1 MTDVTVK
8 QFATVVGIPV
18 DRLLEQ
24 FTEAGITVAGADAAV
39 TEKQKLDL
47 LAHLRK
53 SRGNRLT
60 QNVAEPKKITLKRKT
75 HSEIKMTGGAAGQ
88 VKTVSIEVR
97 KKRTYV
103 KRGLVEDEASRRREP
118 EVQTEAPALPIPPV
132 VEVSEPEPHRPQETI
147 REAEPAFEEAQ
158 RQPVAE
164 GVDSRSVEETAD
176 LRSPEAEEIA
186 SRPLPVEEALPPQP
200 ESAPPER
207 RPPEETET
215 RRAVEEEPRRRA
227 EAETPRRR
235 PEEQNRRPAEP
246 GVRRRTEAPDERRKP
261 AERPAGSRPAETRGR
276 KSTETA
282 PVVPTVQRRVG
293 AGGAG
298 PAPGVKPAGTG
309 AAADARARKR
319 PETTPAKRR
328 SEAESPRRREVESE
342 ADRLSRQGRSDQ
354 AVFDRSDRRRPRKAK
369 AAKTVAPA
377 PRHGFAK
384 PTAPVVREVNLPE
397 TLSVADLAQKMSVK
411 ATEVIKT
418 LFKMGMMVTINQV
431 VDQETAALV
440 VEEMGHTYKLLN
452 ENALEEEL
460 TTGSVGEAM
469 PRPPVVTIMG
479 HVDHGKTSLLDYIRR
494 TRVAAGEAGGITQH
508 IGAYHVSTP
517 KGVVTF
523 LDTPGHAAFTAMRAR
538 GAKATDVVVL
548 VVAADDGV
556 MPQTIEAIQHAR
568 AAGVPIVVAVNKMD
582 KSGADPERVKSELS
596 AQGVISEEWGG
607 ENLFTYV
614 SAKSGMGVD
623 ELLDKILVQ
632 AEVLELDAPVDGLA
646 KGVVI
651 ESRLDKGR
659 GPVATVLVQ
668 SGTLRKSDVILSG
681 LEYGRVRAMLNETGQ
696 NVSEAGPSIPVE
708 VLGLSGAPKAGD
720 DVIVVADER
729 KAREIALFRQSKA
742 REAQAQKSIIDIDG
756 ISRQFEAG
764 EISVLNVVLKADVQG
779 STEAIVD
786 ALTRLSTPEVQVKI
800 VASGV
805 GGINESDVTLAKTSR
820 ALLIGFNVR
829 ADSVA
834 KKLADEEGL
843 KPHYYSVI
851 YELIDDVKSA
861 MIGMLKPEFKEQI
874 IGLAEVRQVFR
885 SPKFGVVAGCM
896 VMDGVVRRSNPIR
909 ILRSH
914 VVIFEGA
921 LDSLRRFKDDVTE
934 VRAGMD
940 CGMGVK
946 NYNDIREGDQIEV
959 FERVQVQRTL

>member
-1 MTDVTVK
+1 MADVTVK

-24 FTEAGITVAGADAAV
+24 LVEAGIHVVGAETAI

-53 SRGNRLT
+53 GHGDQPLAGA
-60 QNVAEPKKITLKRKT
+60 AEPRKITLKRKT
-75 HSEIKMTGGAAGQ
+75 HSEIKMAGSAAGQ

-103 KRGLVEDEASRRREP
+103 KRNLAEDTARRGPESQSQAVSPIPVEQGPVEP
-118 EVQTEAPALPIPPV
+118 PVLSVAPAESDHLAVALEPRQTETGVPAPTLAEEPIAAAQADELPGEPGTPLPEGTAPAVLA
-132 VEVSEPEPHRPQETI
+132 
-147 REAEPAFEEAQ
+147 AEPV
-158 RQPVAE
+158 QPLAE
-164 GVDSRSVEETAD
+164 GESAGAPTRE
-176 LRSPEAEEIA
+176 
-186 SRPLPVEEALPPQP
+186 SRPEGEAKP
-200 ESAPPER
+200 AARAPER
-207 RPPEETET
+207 VTQRP
-215 RRAVEEEPRRRA
+215 AEPSV
-227 EAETPRRR
+227 RRR
-235 PEEQNRRPAEP
+235 PENA
-246 GVRRRTEAPDERRKP
+246 DERRRP
-261 AERPAGSRPAETRGR
+261 VERSTASRPAEVRR
-276 KSTETA
+276 KPGEGASAATTLSRRAETGGGPPGARPA
-282 PVVPTVQRRVG
+282 PG
-293 AGGAG
+293 GGAG
-298 PAPGVKPAGTG
+298 AAP
-309 AAADARARKR
+309 ARKR
-319 PETTPAKRR
+319 TEGVTAKRR
-328 SEAESPRRREVESE
+328 SEADAPRRREGESDL
-342 ADRLSRQGRSDQ
+342 DRLARTGRSDPSQ
-354 AVFDRSDRRRPRKAK
+354 LSYSDRRRPRKAK
-369 AAKTVAPA
+369 SAKAAAPA
-377 PRHGFAK
+377 QRHGFAK
-384 PTAPVVREVNLPE
+384 PTAPMVREVALPE
-397 TLSVADLAQKMSVK
+397 TISVADLALKLSVK
-411 ATEVIKT
+411 APEVIKV

-431 VDQETAALV
+431 IDQETAALA

-452 ENALEEEL
+452 EYALEEEL
-460 TTGSVGEAM
+460 TADTGGDAL

-508 IGAYHVSTP
+508 IGAYHVNTP

-556 MPQTIEAIQHAR
+556 MPQTIEAVQHAR
-568 AAGVPIVVAVNKMD
+568 AAKVPMVVAVNKMD

-607 ENLFTYV
+607 DTLFTYV
-614 SAKSGMGVD
+614 SAKTGAGVD
-623 ELLDKILVQ
+623 ELLDQILVQ
-632 AEVLELDAPVDGLA
+632 AEVLELNAPVDGLA

-668 SGTLRKSDVILSG
+668 SGTLRKGDVILSG
-681 LEYGRVRAMLNETGQ
+681 LEYGRVRALLNETGQ
-696 NVSEAGPSIPVE
+696 SVGEAGPSIPVE
-708 VLGLSGAPKAGD
+708 VLGLSGTPKAGD
-720 DVIVVADER
+720 DVIAVADER
-729 KAREIALFRQSKA
+729 KAREIALFRQGKA
-742 REAQAQKSIIDIDG
+742 REEQNRKPVLDMEG

-764 EISVLNVVLKADVQG
+764 QASVLNVVLKADVQG
-779 STEAIVD
+779 SAEAIVD
-786 ALTRLSTPEVQVKI
+786 ALSRLSTPEVQVKI

-805 GGINESDVTLAKTSR
+805 GGINESDVHLAKTSG

-829 ADSVA
+829 ADSVS

-851 YELIDDVKSA
+851 YELIDDVKNA
-861 MIGMLKPEFKEQI
+861 MVGMLKPEFKEQI
-874 IGLAEVRQVFR
+874 IGLAEVRGVFR

-896 VMDGVVRRSNPIR
+896 VVDGVVRRNNPIR
-909 ILRSH
+909 VLRSH
-914 VVIFEGA
+914 VVVFEGA

-934 VRAGMD
+934 VRAGTD

-959 FERVQVQRTL
+959 FERVEVKRTL

>member
-1 MTDVTVK
+1 MTDVTVR

-24 FTEAGITVAGADAAV
+24 FTEAGITVAGVDAAI

-53 SRGNRLT
+53 TRGNRLAPS
-60 QNVAEPKKITLKRKT
+60 VAEPRKITLKRKT

-97 KKRTYV
+97 RRKTYV
-103 KRGLVEDEASRRREP
+103 KRGPAEDETSRRREP
-118 EVQTEAPALPIPPV
+118 EVQAEAPVLSAPPI
-132 VEVSEPEPHRPQETI
+132 VEVSEPSPPPEAIKEVEPML
-147 REAEPAFEEAQ
+147 EEAGQ
-158 RQPVAE
+158 QSVAE
-164 GVDSRSVEETAD
+164 VVASRSVEEETIH
-176 LRSPEAEEIA
+176 RPPEATDDIA
-186 SRPLPVEEALPPQP
+186 SRLALQ
-200 ESAPPER
+200 EAPPLRPKSAEAER
-207 RPPEETET
+207 RPIEEARRAPEE
-215 RRAVEEEPRRRA
+215 APPPRP
-227 EAETPRRR
+227 EGETPRRR
-235 PEEQNRRPAEP
+235 TEDQTRRPPESGA
-246 GVRRRTEAPDERRKP
+246 RRRPEVSLEDRRKP
-261 AERPAGSRPAETRGR
+261 AERPAVSRPAEIRGR
-276 KSTETA
+276 KPDTGSVA
-282 PVVPTVQRRVG
+282 HPVQRRAEG
-293 AGGAG
+293 SAAGPAAG
-298 PAPGVKPAGTG
+298 SKPAPGVAME
-309 AAADARARKR
+309 ARTRKR
-319 PETTPAKRR
+319 TDGAQPKRR
-328 SEAESPRRREVESE
+328 GEPEAPRRRESESE
-342 ADRLSRQGRSDQ
+342 TERLSRQGRGDQ
-354 AVFDRSDRRRPRKAK
+354 TIFDHSDRRRPRKAK
-369 AAKTVAPA
+369 VAKTIAPA

-384 PTAPVVREVNLPE
+384 PTAPVVREVALPE
-397 TLSVADLAQKMSVK
+397 TISVADLAQKMSVK

-452 ENALEEEL
+452 EYALEQEL
-460 TTGSVGEAM
+460 TTETGGEAM

-508 IGAYHVSTP
+508 IGAYHVNTP

-596 AQGVISEEWGG
+596 TQGVISEEWGG
-607 ENLFTYV
+607 ETLFAYV

-632 AEVLELDAPVDGLA
+632 AEVLELNAPVDGLA

-668 SGTLRKSDVILSG
+668 NGTLRKGDVVLSG

-696 NVSEAGPSIPVE
+696 NASEAGPSIPVE
-708 VLGLSGAPKAGD
+708 VLGLSGTPKAGD

-729 KAREIALFRQSKA
+729 KAREIALFRQGKA
-742 REAQAQKSIIDIDG
+742 REAQTQKPIIDIDG

-779 STEAIVD
+779 SAEAIVD

-805 GGINESDVTLAKTSR
+805 GGINESDVNLAKTSG

-896 VMDGVVRRSNPIR
+896 VMDGIVRRSNPIR
-909 ILRSH
+909 VLRNH

-934 VRAGMD
+934 ARAGMD

>member
-1 MTDVTVK
+1 MTDVTVR

-24 FTEAGITVAGADAAV
+24 FTEAGIPVAGADAAI

-53 SRGNRLT
+53 SHGNRSAPGA
-60 QNVAEPKKITLKRKT
+60 AEPRKITLKRKT
-75 HSEIKMTGGAAGQ
+75 HSEIKMAGGAAGQ

-97 KKRTYV
+97 KRRTYV
-103 KRGLVEDEASRRREP
+103 KRSLVEDELPRRHAPEIPIEAPVVAAMEVGEPIGTP
-118 EVQTEAPALPIPPV
+118 EVTEQIPAVQREQRPSGETVGPPAVEAADSRAPDM
-132 VEVSEPEPHRPQETI
+132 EVSMVSRVAKEPSPPRMEIE
-147 REAEPAFEEAQ
+147 EPA
-158 RQPVAE
+158 P
-164 GVDSRSVEETAD
+164 
-176 LRSPEAEEIA
+176 
-186 SRPLPVEEALPPQP
+186 
-200 ESAPPER
+200 
-207 RPPEETET
+207 RPPEAGVA
-215 RRAVEEEPRRRA
+215 RRAPAEESPRPIES
-227 EAETPRRR
+227 EAPRRR
-235 PEEQNRRPAEP
+235 PEDQTRRPVESGA
-246 GVRRRTEAPDERRKP
+246 RRRPEASDERRKP
-261 AERPAGSRPAETRGR
+261 TDRPAVSRSTEVRGR
-276 KSTETA
+276 KPAEPGPATH
-282 PVVPTVQRRVG
+282 PTQRRTD
-293 AGGAG
+293 ASGAG
-298 PAPGVKPAGTG
+298 PVSGTKPPSVAVVDTK
-309 AAADARARKR
+309 ARKR
-319 PETTPAKRR
+319 PDSAPAKRR
-328 SEAESPRRREVESE
+328 GEAESPRRREVESE
-342 ADRLSRQGRSDQ
+342 MERLSRPGRSDQ

-369 AAKTVAPA
+369 SPKTAAPA

-384 PTAPVVREVNLPE
+384 PTAPVVREVTLPE
-397 TLSVADLAQKMSVK
+397 TISVADLAQKMSIK
-411 ATEVIKT
+411 ATEVIKA

-452 ENALEEEL
+452 ENALEQEL
-460 TTGSVGEAM
+460 AAGTGGEAM

-607 ENLFTYV
+607 ETLFTYV

-632 AEVLELDAPVDGLA
+632 AEVLELNAPVDGLA

-668 SGTLRKSDVILSG
+668 SGTLRKGDVILSG

-696 NVSEAGPSIPVE
+696 SVGEAGPSIPVE
-708 VLGLSGAPKAGD
+708 VLGLSGTPKAGD
-720 DVIVVADER
+720 DVSVVADER
-729 KAREIALFRQSKA
+729 KAREIALFRQGKA
-742 REAQAQKSIIDIDG
+742 REEQAHKGPVIDIGG
-756 ISRQFEAG
+756 ISKQFEAG

-779 STEAIVD
+779 SAEAIVD

-800 VASGV
+800 IASGV
-805 GGINESDVTLAKTSR
+805 GGINESDVNLAKTSR

-843 KPHYYSVI
+843 KLHYYSVI
-851 YELIDDVKSA
+851 YELIDDVKRA

-885 SPKFGVVAGCM
+885 SPRFGVVAGCM
-896 VMDGVVRRSNPIR
+896 VVDGVVRRSNPIR
-909 ILRSH
+909 VLRNH

-921 LDSLRRFKDDVTE
+921 LDSLRRFKDDVSE

-946 NYNDIREGDQIEV
+946 SYNDIRENDQIEV

>member
-24 FTEAGITVAGADAAV
+24 FTEAGIAVGSADAAI

-53 SRGNRLT
+53 SHGNPPAPGA
-60 QNVAEPKKITLKRKT
+60 AEPRKIILKRKT

-103 KRGLVEDEASRRREP
+103 KRTLAEDSAVRREP
-118 EVQTEAPALPIPPV
+118 AARVELPIPAVVEPGEPLDQAEPLNRVLPEATPQPIAEPTPPV
-132 VEVSEPEPHRPQETI
+132 VEAPARPAPIAERAADQPVSEATPPAAPVVDEAARHPDEKTGVEHTPATTRP
-147 REAEPAFEEAQ
+147 RSGAPGEA
-158 RQPVAE
+158 
-164 GVDSRSVEETAD
+164 
-176 LRSPEAEEIA
+176 
-186 SRPLPVEEALPPQP
+186 
-200 ESAPPER
+200 
-207 RPPEETET
+207 
-215 RRAVEEEPRRRA
+215 
-227 EAETPRRR
+227 PRRR
-235 PEEQNRRPAEP
+235 PEDQARRPAEP
-246 GVRRRTEAPDERRKP
+246 GARRRPATDERRKP
-261 AERPAGSRPAETRGR
+261 ADRPAVSRPT
-276 KSTETA
+276 TD
-282 PVVPTVQRRVG
+282 V
-293 AGGAG
+293 
-298 PAPGVKPAGTG
+298 
-309 AAADARARKR
+309 RARKPADAASTQPQRRAETGTNTPMSGLKPSPGAATDRAKKR
-319 PETTPAKRR
+319 PEGSAVKRR
-328 SEAESPRRREVESE
+328 SEPDASRRRENETE
-342 ADRLSRQGRSDQ
+342 AERLSRQGRGDQ
-354 AVFDRSDRRRPRKAK
+354 TVFDKSDRRRPRKAK
-369 AAKTVAPA
+369 GVKKAVLPA
-377 PRHGFAK
+377 QRHGFAK
-384 PTAPVVREVNLPE
+384 PTAPMVYEVTLPE
-397 TLSVADLAQKMSVK
+397 SISVADLAQKMSVK
-411 ATEVIKT
+411 AIEVIKT
-418 LFKMGMMVTINQV
+418 LLKMGMMVTINQV
-431 VDQETAALV
+431 IDQETAALV
-440 VEEMGHTYKLLN
+440 VEEMGHTYKLRN

-460 TTGSVGEAM
+460 TAETGGEAM

-508 IGAYHVSTP
+508 IGAYHVRTP

-556 MPQTIEAIQHAR
+556 MPQTIEAIQQAR

-607 ENLFTYV
+607 DALFTYV
-614 SAKSGMGVD
+614 SAKSGAGVD

-632 AEVLELDAPVDGLA
+632 AEVLELNAPVDGLA

-668 SGTLRKSDVILSG
+668 SGTLRKGDVILSG
-681 LEYGRVRAMLNETGQ
+681 REYGRVRAMLNETGQ
-696 NVSEAGPSIPVE
+696 NVGEAGPSIPVE
-708 VLGLSGAPKAGD
+708 VLGLSGTPKAGD

-729 KAREIALFRQSKA
+729 KAREIALFRQGKA
-742 REAQAQKSIIDIDG
+742 REEQTRGKPVIIDMDG

-764 EISVLNVVLKADVQG
+764 QINMLNVVLKADVQG
-779 STEAIVD
+779 SAEAIVD
-786 ALTRLSTPEVQVKI
+786 ALTRLSTAEVQIKI

-805 GGINESDVTLAKTSR
+805 GGINESDVNLAKTSG

-829 ADSVA
+829 ADNVA

-851 YELIDDVKSA
+851 YELIDDVKRA

-874 IGLAEVRQVFR
+874 IGLAEVRGVFR

-896 VMDGVVRRSNPIR
+896 VVDGVVRRSNPIR
-909 ILRSH
+909 VLRNH

-921 LDSLRRFKDDVTE
+921 LDSLRRFKDDVSE

-946 NYNDIREGDQIEV
+946 NYSDIREGDQIEV

>member
-8 QFATVVGIPV
+8 QFATVVGIPA

-24 FTEAGITVAGADAAV
+24 FTEAGITVAGADAAI

-53 SRGNRLT
+53 SHGDRPT
-60 QNVAEPKKITLKRKT
+60 QGAAEPRKITLKRKT

-103 KRGLVEDEASRRREP
+103 KRSLEDDASRRREP
-118 EVQTEAPALPIPPV
+118 EVQAEALGSLA
-132 VEVSEPEPHRPQETI
+132 VEPSEPRRPLE
-147 REAEPAFEEAQ
+147 ESEEARRVQ
-158 RQPVAE
+158 EDAARRPAAEAVSPPVAE
-164 GVDSRSVEETAD
+164 EAVPRAPETDEGAG
-176 LRSPEAEEIA
+176 RQTP
-186 SRPLPVEEALPPQP
+186 EEAPPFQQ
-200 ESAPPER
+200 EVAETDR
-207 RPPEETET
+207 RQAEAVVARRAPEE
-215 RRAVEEEPRRRA
+215 APRRRTEG
-227 EAETPRRR
+227 EAPRRR
-235 PEEQNRRPAEP
+235 PEDQARRPSEP
-246 GVRRRTEAPDERRKP
+246 GARRRPEAPDAHHKPVERPAVSRPADARARKP
-261 AERPAGSRPAETRGR
+261 AETGSTARPA
-276 KSTETA
+276 
-282 PVVPTVQRRVG
+282 QRRPE

-298 PAPGVKPAGTG
+298 PAPGNKPPPPGSAV
-309 AAADARARKR
+309 DARARKR
-319 PETTPAKRR
+319 PEGAPPKRR
-328 SEAESPRRREVESE
+328 GEAEAPRRREGETE
-342 ADRLSRQGRSDQ
+342 AERLSRQGRGDQ
-354 AVFDRSDRRRPRKAK
+354 AGFDRSDRRRPRKAK
-369 AAKTVAPA
+369 GAKLAAPA
-377 PRHGFAK
+377 QRHGFAK
-384 PTAPVVREVNLPE
+384 PTAPVVREVTLTE
-397 TLSVADLAQKMSVK
+397 TISVADLAQKMSVK

-418 LFKMGMMVTINQV
+418 LLKMGMMVTINQV

-452 ENALEEEL
+452 EYALEEEL
-460 TTGSVGEAM
+460 TAETGGDAM

-508 IGAYHVSTP
+508 IGAYHVRTQ
-517 KGVVTF
+517 KGVITF

-556 MPQTIEAIQHAR
+556 MPQTAEAIQHAR
-568 AAGVPIVVAVNKMD
+568 AAKVPMVVAVNKMD
-582 KSGADPERVKSELS
+582 KPGADPDRVKSELS

-607 ENLFTYV
+607 DTLFTYV
-614 SAKSGMGVD
+614 SAKSGAGVD

-632 AEVLELDAPVDGLA
+632 AEVLELSAPVDGLA

-668 SGTLRKSDVILSG
+668 SGTLRKGDMILSG

-708 VLGLSGAPKAGD
+708 VIGLSGTPKAGD
-720 DVIVVADER
+720 DVITVADER
-729 KAREIALFRQSKA
+729 KAREIALFRQGKA
-742 REAQAQKSIIDIDG
+742 REEQTRKPVMDIEG
-756 ISRQFEAG
+756 ISKQFEAG
-764 EISVLNVVLKADVQG
+764 QVNVLNVVLKADVQG

-786 ALTRLSTPEVQVKI
+786 ALTRLSTAEVQVKI

-805 GGINESDVTLAKTSR
+805 GGINESDVNLTKTSG
-820 ALLIGFNVR
+820 AILIGFNVR
-829 ADSVA
+829 ADNVA

-851 YELIDDVKSA
+851 YELIDDVKRA

-874 IGLAEVRQVFR
+874 IGLAEVRGVFR

-896 VMDGVVRRSNPIR
+896 VVDGIVRRSNPIR
-909 ILRSH
+909 VLRNH
-914 VVIFEGA
+914 VVVFEGA
-921 LDSLRRFKDDVTE
+921 LDSLRRFKDDVGE

>member
-1 MTDVTVK
+1 MTDVTVR

-24 FTEAGITVAGADAAV
+24 FTD

-53 SRGNRLT
+53 SHGNRLAPGA
-60 QNVAEPKKITLKRKT
+60 VEPRKITLKRKT
-75 HSEIKMTGGAAGQ
+75 HSEIKMTGGTAGQ

-103 KRGLVEDEASRRREP
+103 KRSLVEDEASRRREP
-118 EVQTEAPALPIPPV
+118 EVEAEALVLPVAPV
-132 VEVSEPEPHRPQETI
+132 VEASEPRRLP
-147 REAEPAFEEAQ
+147 EAVEEAP
-158 RQPVAE
+158 RVLEEVEARLAEVVAGHPVAE
-164 GVDSRSVEETAD
+164 ETVHRPLEVAATGS
-176 LRSPEAEEIA
+176 LQTPGEVSPSPTELAEAGRRAPEEIVA
-186 SRPLPVEEALPPQP
+186 
-200 ESAPPER
+200 
-207 RPPEETET
+207 
-215 RRAVEEEPRRRA
+215 RRAPEDEESRRRTEG
-227 EAETPRRR
+227 EAPRRR
-235 PEEQNRRPAEP
+235 PEDQARRPAEP
-246 GVRRRTEAPDERRKP
+246 GTRRRTETPDERRKP
-261 AERPAGSRPAETRGR
+261 MERPAVSRPAEVRGR
-276 KSTETA
+276 K
-282 PVVPTVQRRVG
+282 PVEAGPGTYPVQRRAEAG
-293 AGGAG
+293 ATG
-298 PAPGVKPAGTG
+298 PAPGIKPPSAV
-309 AAADARARKR
+309 AVEARARKR
-319 PETTPAKRR
+319 PEGAPARR
-328 SEAESPRRREVESE
+328 RGEVEAPRRRESESE
-342 ADRLSRQGRSDQ
+342 SERLSRQGRGDQ
-354 AVFDRSDRRRPRKAK
+354 ASFDRSDRRRPRKAK
-369 AAKTVAPA
+369 GTKPTAPL

-384 PTAPVVREVNLPE
+384 PTAPVVREVTLPE

-452 ENALEEEL
+452 EYALEQEL
-460 TTGSVGEAM
+460 TAETGGEAM

-508 IGAYHVSTP
+508 IGAYHVRTP

-607 ENLFTYV
+607 ETLFTYV

-632 AEVLELDAPVDGLA
+632 AEVLELNAPVDGLA

-668 SGTLRKSDVILSG
+668 SGTLRKGDMILSG

-696 NVSEAGPSIPVE
+696 NVNEAGPSIPVE
-708 VLGLSGAPKAGD
+708 VLGLSGTPKAGD

-729 KAREIALFRQSKA
+729 KAREIALFRQGKA
-742 REAQAQKSIIDIDG
+742 REEQTRKPVLDIEG

-764 EISVLNVVLKADVQG
+764 EINILNVVLKADVQG
-779 STEAIVD
+779 SAEAIVD

-800 VASGV
+800 IASGV
-805 GGINESDVTLAKTSR
+805 GGINESDVNLAKTSG

-843 KPHYYSVI
+843 KPNYYSVI
-851 YELIDDVKSA
+851 YELIDDVKRA

-874 IGLAEVRQVFR
+874 IGLAEVRGVFR

-896 VMDGVVRRSNPIR
+896 VIDGVVRRSNPIR
-909 ILRSH
+909 VLRSN